1 MNYLKL
7 IRPLNLCMIALTM
20 YLFRICIVA
29 ATPYKFFYIEPVL
42 SNAAFFLL
50 VMATLFIAAGGYVV
64 NDIFDSDIDV
74 VNRSHKVIVGASM
87 SEDAAYKFYKILCG
101 LGIACTLVLAVL
113 TKNYRLSSIP
123 VVIMVMLN
131 FYAHTFKKQLIVGN
145 FIIALCTSFTIFIIA
160 LFESADKTDLT
171 SNDVYIRSGIAI
183 AAVVYGLFAFLTT
196 FLREIIK
203 DVEDETGDEQYGC
216 KTIPI
221 VFGHTGAKISAYV
234 ISLLLLLLL
243 GSFVWFFPGLEK
255 KNIAYF
261 VVFVLILP
269 ILVINFLIFRAK
281 YVRNYHLISN
291 LIKVFMVIGISTMLY
306 FCSGIGPYVFVQYA
320 NFLKKLI

>member
-7 IRPLNLCMIALTM
+7 IRPFNLIMIALTM

-42 SNAAFFLL
+42 SDVAFFFL
-50 VMATLFIAAGGYVV
+50 VMATVLIAAGGYVV
-64 NDIFDSDIDV
+64 NDIFDSDIDA
-74 VNRSHKVIVGASM
+74 VNRAHKVIVGAAL
-87 SEDAAYKFYKILCG
+87 SEDAAYKFYKVLCG

-131 FYAHTFKKQLIVGN
+131 FYAHTFKKQMIVGN

-160 LFESADKTDLT
+160 LFESTDKTDLT
-171 SNDVYIRSGIAI
+171 PNEVYIRSGIAI
-183 AAVVYGLFAFLTT
+183 AASVYGLFAFLTT

-203 DVEDETGDEQYGC
+203 DVEDEAGDEQYGC

-221 VFGHTGAKISAYV
+221 VFGHTGAKLSAYA
-234 ISLLLLLLL
+234 ISMLLLLLL

-261 VVFVLILP
+261 IVFA
-269 ILVINFLIFRAK
+269 LVFPVFLINFLIFKAK
-281 YVRNYHLISN
+281 YVINYHFISN

-320 NFLKKLI
+320 NFLKKLV

>member
-7 IRPLNLCMIALTM
+7 IRPLNLGMIALTM
-20 YLFRICIVA
+20 YLFRVCIVA

-42 SNAAFFLL
+42 SDWSFFLL

-64 NDIFDSDIDV
+64 NDIFDSDIDI
-74 VNRSHKVIVGASM
+74 VNRAHKVIVGATM
-87 SEDAAYKFYKILCG
+87 PEDTAYKFYKILCG
-101 LGIACTLVLAVL
+101 LGIACTLALAVL

-160 LFESADKTDLT
+160 LFESTDKSGLT
-171 SNDVYIRSGIAI
+171 ANDVYVRSGIAI
-183 AAVVYGLFAFLTT
+183 AAMVYGGFAFLTT

-221 VFGHTGAKISAYV
+221 VFGYTGAKISAYI

-243 GSFVWFFPGLEK
+243 GSLIWFFPGMEK

-261 VVFVLILP
+261 
-269 ILVINFLIFRAK
+269 ILVLLVLPVLLINFLIFRAK
-281 YVRNYHLISN
+281 YVRNYHFISN

-320 NFLKKLI
+320 NFLKKLL